1 MTQPNTNND
10 KDDIIINIHNLNIDL
25 RNREIYLHSALDS
38 DEESGVDFRSAII
51 FEKNIR
57 YLNSISNEPILVHM
71 HLPGGVWED
80 CFAIYDTI
88 KMSRAKIGILAYT
101 KVESASS
108 VLIQAAPVRVLMP
121 NSYMLIHYGSLSIDN
136 EHKAAMS
143 NLQWNEL
150 ETEKMIDI
158 FAERCST
165 SSIAQEKNWKKMM
178 AKKHIN
184 GQLANKSDWILTAN
198 EAVYYGFADGVFGI
212 KPYDS
217 IESIK
222 QLLKKKKI

>member
-1 MTQPNTNND
+1 MTQTTNTD
-10 KDDIIINIHNLNIDL
+10 KDDINNIHNINIDI
-25 RNREIYLHSALDS
+25 RNREIYLHSSLDF
-38 DEESGVDFRSAII
+38 DEESGVDFHSAIM

-57 YLNSISNEPILVHM
+57 YLNSISNEPIVVHM

-80 CFAIYDTI
+80 CCAIYDTI
-88 KMSRAKIGILAYT
+88 KTSKAKIGILAYT

-108 VLIQAAPVRVLMP
+108 VLIQAANIRILMP
-121 NSYMLIHYGSLSIDN
+121 SSYMLIHYGSLTIDN

-158 FAERCST
+158 FAERCSY
-165 SSIAQEKNWKKMM
+165 SQIAQEKNWKKMM

-184 GQLANKSDWILTAN
+184 AQLANKSDWILTAT
-198 EAVYYGFADGVFGI
+198 EAIYYGFADGIFGV

-217 IESIK
+217 IDSIK
-222 QLLKKKKI
+222 HILKKKKI